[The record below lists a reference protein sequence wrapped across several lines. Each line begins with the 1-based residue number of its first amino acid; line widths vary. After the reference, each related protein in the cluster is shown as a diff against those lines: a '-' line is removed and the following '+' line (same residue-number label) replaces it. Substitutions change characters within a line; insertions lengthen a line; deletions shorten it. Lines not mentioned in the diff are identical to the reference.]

1 MHDRSNHVFR
11 AHFQTSNR
19 QRICKLASYLNR
31 LFLVVHIA
39 LPMRLRHG
47 PFFRAGRRDDGSL
60 HEAAEHAKAGDA
72 GARRRL
78 GVVRTLE
85 P

>member
-1 MHDRSNHVFR
+1 MHDLSNHVFR
-11 AHFQTSNR
+11 AHFRTSNR

-39 LPMRLRHG
+39 LPMRPRHG
-47 PFFRAGRRDDGSL
+47 PFFRAGRRDDGPL
-60 HEAAEHAKAGDA
+60 PEAAEHGKAGDA
-72 GARRRL
+72 GARRLL

>member
-11 AHFQTSNR
+11 AHFRTPNR
-19 QRICKLASYLNR
+19 QRTCKLESYVNR
-31 LFLVVHIA
+31 LFLVVRITLLM
-39 LPMRLRHG
+39 LPRYG
-47 PFFRAGRRDDGSL
+47 PFFRAGRRDDGPL
-60 HEAAEHAKAGDA
+60 HEAAEHGEAGDA

-78 GVVRTLE
+78 SVVRTLE